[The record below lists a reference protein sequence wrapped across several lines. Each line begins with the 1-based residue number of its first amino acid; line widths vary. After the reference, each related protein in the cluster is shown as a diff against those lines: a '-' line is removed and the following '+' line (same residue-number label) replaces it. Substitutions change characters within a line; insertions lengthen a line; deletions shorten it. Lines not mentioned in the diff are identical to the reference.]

1 MNSIFVF
8 AATSHRE
15 LFSSGELSVRPSS
28 HGGSKYTLL
37 RVVVASALAIAG
49 IGAVAHMPVASAQ
62 ARPAAAAPTETVR
75 PALGAPFK
83 AAQEMI
89 QGMKF
94 REALAKLAEI
104 EAVADRSPYE
114 TFLLERF
121 RAAAAVGVR
130 DDALVVKSF
139 EYVYNSGR
147 ITPAEK
153 MPMSQE
159 LAFAHYRLKNYKDS
173 AVWAKRAM
181 DDGSAEPRLRLIQ
194 VQAMFLADDK
204 AGAAREVTNALKEL
218 DTANKTPSED
228 LILLQGR
235 IALNMNDDAM
245 YRAALERLVLH
256 YPKSEYW
263 ADLIARTSRVANFN
277 ERYLLDL
284 LRLKMTLNQPLTE
297 SNYMFI
303 ARASREAGFPI
314 DAQNILNIGINLK
327 VLGTPEHLKFR
338 DTMAKDA
345 ADDVKNM
352 ARSSAEAAAAKE
364 GPGLFNSGLNYVF
377 NGDMKTGLPM
387 MEQGIKRPGLR
398 RPDDA
403 QLKLGIAYALAGE
416 QAKAIEALAVVKGS
430 EGATDVARLW
440 SLYARKPFKPN

>member
-1 MNSIFVF
+1 MNPTFPLGMNSHQQLTSFVPRLHIRSAHRF
-8 AATSHRE
+8 PLSRLATVTT
-15 LFSSGELSVRPSS
+15 F
-28 HGGSKYTLL
+28 T
-37 RVVVASALAIAG
+37 ALALTVLAIYHAPE
-49 IGAVAHMPVASAQ
+49 AYAQ
-62 ARPAAAAPTETVR
+62 ARPAAAAPAETVR
-75 PALGAPFK
+75 PALAAPFK

-130 DDALVVKSF
+130 DDAVVVKSF
-139 EYVYNSGR
+139 EHVYNSGR
-147 ITPAEK
+147 LPVAEK
-153 MPMSQE
+153 LPYSQE
-159 LAFAHYRLKNYKDS
+159 LAFANYRLKNYKES
-173 AVWAKRAM
+173 AAWARRAM
-181 DDGSAEPRLRLIQ
+181 DDGSTEPRLRLIQ
-194 VQAMFLADDK
+194 VQALFLADDK
-204 AGAAREVTNALKEL
+204 AGAAREVANSLKEL
-218 DTANKTPSED
+218 DAANKTPSED
-228 LILLQGR
+228 LIMLQGR
-235 IALNMNDDAM
+235 IALNMNDDAT

-256 YPKSEYW
+256 YPKNDYW

-284 LRLKMTLNQPLTE
+284 MRLKMTLGQPLTE

-327 VLGTPEHLKFR
+327 VLGTAEHVKFR

-345 ADDVKNM
+345 ADDIKNM

-364 GPGLFNSGLNYVF
+364 GPGLFNAGLNYVF

-416 QAKAIEALAVVKGS
+416 QAKALEALGAVKGT
-430 EGATDVARLW
+430 EGAIDVARLW
-440 SLYARKPFKPN
+440 SLYARKPFKAN